1 MGIPFPLVPT
11 KQHNFMYMHLT
22 RAIMNRRS
30 AFLCTLCS
38 SCLLTLGCS
47 KEPHRILVTGLVKYQ
62 DQPLEH
68 GAISFLPT
76 ADTVGAS
83 VSIVTITNGKYMVDK
98 QGGLSV
104 GNYKVAIVEVDMATT
119 ERTATG
125 EKPPPSKKKQRIPAK
140 YNDQTQLKAKIDGS
154 QNPLTLDFSLA
165 P

>member
-1 MGIPFPLVPT
+1 
-11 KQHNFMYMHLT
+11 
-22 RAIMNRRS
+22 MNRPT
-30 AFLCTLCS
+30 FLYTLCG

-47 KEPHRILVTGLVKYQ
+47 KEPQRIVVTGLVKYQ
-62 DQPLEH
+62 DQLLEH

-76 ADTVGAS
+76 ADTAGAS
-83 VSIVTITNGKYMVDK
+83 VSIVAIADGKYTVDK

-104 GNYKVAIVEVDMATT
+104 GNYNVAIVEVDKSAST

-140 YNDQTQLKAKIDGS
+140 YNDQTQLKATIDGS
-154 QNPLTLDFSLA
+154 QNSLTLDFSLA